1 MSNSSPETLMYE
13 LISLRQ
19 EINQLAQSLINNQE
33 AVFDELSLSMP
44 KFIPAE
50 LGLLRTVSWLY
61 VLYNEVGKPNVEFLV
76 EKLSAYNMDPKKKN
90 IMHFQTI
97 HHLRTFFQHHLNPNE
112 PRDAR
117 IQTAC
122 QQWFQQQCGTT
133 LPREEE
139 QWKNCLMGLLN
150 EAVSFL
156 RILEGCIDHIKN
168 DESSTEILRQWEF
181 RRTRYHPPPEFDRLI
196 EEVAADMGRE
206 NIEATRLRKHF
217 YDEWVKELELL
228 QGNYDFKVEAR
239 KLIEHAL
246 LSETIAVLPI
256 TGHDIM
262 ETFNIKPGPQVGA
275 LLERA
280 QIFYQDQPCSREIL
294 LNKLRQETE
303 T

>member
-1 MSNSSPETLMYE
+1 MSKPSPETLMYK

-19 EINQLAQSLINNQE
+19 EINELTRSLINNQE
-33 AVFDELSLSMP
+33 KVFGELSLTMP
-44 KFIPAE
+44 KFTPAE

-61 VLYNEVGKPNVEFLV
+61 VLYYEVGKANVEFLV
-76 EKLSAYNMDPKKKN
+76 EKLSAYSMDPEEKN
-90 IMHFQTI
+90 ARHFHTVRY
-97 HHLRTFFQHHLNPNE
+97 LRTFFQHHLNPNE
-112 PRDAR
+112 SRDAS

-122 QQWFQQQCGTT
+122 QQWFQEQCRTT

-139 QWKNCLMGLLN
+139 QWKDCLIGLLN

-156 RILEGCIDHIKN
+156 ITLEICIDQIKN
-168 DESSTEILRQWEF
+168 DESCAEILREWEF
-181 RRTRYHPPPEFDRLI
+181 RCTRYHPPPEFDRLI

-206 NIEATRLRKHF
+206 NIESTRLRKNF
-217 YDEWVKELELL
+217 YDKWVKALELL
-228 QGNYDFKVEAR
+228 QGNYNFKVEAR

-246 LSETIAVLPI
+246 LSETTAILPI
-256 TGHDIM
+256 TGNDIM
-262 ETFNIKPGPQVGA
+262 QTFNIKPGPQVGT